1 MSMTTQEQI
10 RKVTDIAQEKGWS
23 INVEDENKTSIQF
36 EFQRYTKYG
45 QDFNFNADMQDEDID
60 TLIAGMKRYYEDF
73 DPDYEAYL
81 WIGDDG
87 HGRNGAPYHI
97 KDIVSDMEEAEEQIY
112 ELLQALSSSESIF
125 TESTVNLH
133 IIRQFSIY
141 ENPFFITQTNVG
153 YS

>member
-1 MSMTTQEQI
+1 MTTQEQI

-23 INVEDENKTSIQF
+23 ISVEDENKTSIQF

-45 QDFNFNADMQDEDID
+45 QDFNFNADMQNEDID

-87 HGRNGAPYHI
+87 HGRNGSPYHI